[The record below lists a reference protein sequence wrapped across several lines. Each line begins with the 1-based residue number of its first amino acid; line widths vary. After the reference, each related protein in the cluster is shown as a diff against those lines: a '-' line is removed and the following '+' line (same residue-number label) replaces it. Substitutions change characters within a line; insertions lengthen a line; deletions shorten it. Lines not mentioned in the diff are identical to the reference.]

1 MRDNYNRDIDYVRIS
16 LTEKC
21 NLRCIYCMPEGYT
34 PSGEKEIT
42 REEVNKIVSAL
53 ATIGIKKVRFTG
65 GEPLVRNDIIDIIN
79 DTKKVSGIKDIAIT
93 TNGVLLES
101 KIVKLKEAGL
111 TRINISLDSL
121 KSETFKTITGGNLE
135 GILKSI
141 QKAIELGIFVKLNM
155 LPIKEYND
163 NEIVDFIN
171 LTKDMPIDVRFIELM
186 PMGKAR
192 DFKGIESDDIK
203 EIIENLSLG
212 YTEIPNEGTGPVVL
226 YKINGYKGRVGFISP
241 ISHSFCHLCNRI
253 RITSDKKLKTCLHNK
268 GEIDLI
274 PYFDNQDELVHVLSN
289 GILKKY
295 EKHTL
300 NSDKISN
307 SGRDMVRIGG

>member
-1 MRDNYNRDIDYVRIS
+1 MQDNYNRNIDYVRIS

-21 NLRCIYCMPEGYT
+21 NLRCIYCMPKGYV
-34 PSGEKEIT
+34 PSNEVEIT

-79 DTKKVSGIKDIAIT
+79 DTKNVNGIKDIAIT
-93 TNGVLLES
+93 TNGVLLED
-101 KIVKLKEAGL
+101 KIMKLKEAGL

-121 KSETFKTITGGNLE
+121 KKDTFKNITGGNVD

-141 QKAIELGIFVKLNM
+141 KKAMELGIFVKLNM
-155 LPIKEYND
+155 LPIKGHND
-163 NEIVDFIN
+163 GEIIDFIN
-171 LTKDMPIDVRFIELM
+171 LTKDLPIDVRFIELM
-186 PMGKAR
+186 PMGPAK

-203 EIIENLSLG
+203 SIIENLKEG
-212 YTEIPNEGTGPVVL
+212 YTEIPNEGTGPATL
-226 YKINGYKGRVGFISP
+226 YKINDYSGRVGFISP

-253 RITSDKKLKTCLHNK
+253 RITSDRKLKTCLHNK
-268 GEIDLI
+268 GELDLA
-274 PYFDNQDELVHVLSN
+274 PYLNNQDELISALRD
-289 GILKKY
+289 GILRKY

-300 NSDKISN
+300 NKDKISN
-307 SGRDMVRIGG
+307 SGREMVRIGG